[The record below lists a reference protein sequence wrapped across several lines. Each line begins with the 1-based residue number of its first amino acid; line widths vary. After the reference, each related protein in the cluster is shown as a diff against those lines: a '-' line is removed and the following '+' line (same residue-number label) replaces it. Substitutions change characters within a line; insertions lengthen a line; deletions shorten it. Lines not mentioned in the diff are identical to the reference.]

1 MYLQL
6 EKGYLIYSSTNKLD
20 TQTYELVAVA
30 KDGSHKAYPQVKT
43 GNVSLDGN
51 DYKGLLSNGDKVFLF
66 TVNGEYYNTSGM
78 DIIDKKALID
88 FIYGHKSIMPGRIRQ
103 WL

>member
-1 MYLQL
+1 M
-6 EKGYLIYSSTNKLD
+6 
-20 TQTYELVAVA
+20 A

-51 DYKGLLSNGDKVFLF
+51 DYKGLLSSRDEVFLF

-78 DIIDKKALID
+78 DIIDKNALID